1 MTTLPYA
8 ADAESPL
15 KPSEL
20 QVLRAQYEKEG
31 EYVGVQT
38 KFNYAWGLIK
48 SNQRSEQQTGVR
60 LLSDIFRDSAERRRE
75 CLYYIALGN
84 YKLGNYAEARR
95 HNDLLLDKEP
105 TNMQAGSLRA
115 LIDDKVAKEG
125 LMGVA
130 ILSGV
135 AVAAALRRTGLAL
148 SLGLTALAAY
158 QGVRDAMADQP
169 QEQRRRLDAT
179 GPREVVYC
187 HQCEN
192 DWYRDENGLN
202 CPRCGS
208 DITEIISAENDPRP
222 PELPAPL
229 STDELRGLR
238 EHHPWEFQDDDSD
251 PEVGDIREYVRDNP
265 QGRTTFISRTFRSS
279 PREVF
284 SSGSSR
290 QPANP
295 DDPAAQTIRDFEG
308 IISGIL
314 GPNTRVSG
322 PGGEYPPSPF
332 GPPGPRPGEQPSA
345 APFGAPP
352 PWGNFRPGDSPAD
365 QHQQPRIF
373 GSRVTFQ
380 FGGPPPRAAN
390 AGEDQG
396 PQEQDLTTYA
406 PPSQRP
412 PAVLILVLQ
421 GRPNEAPRILRDL
434 MLVLQPPGA
443 NGGANAQGP
452 LGGLHGLFAG
462 LLNPANAV
470 SGDAVY
476 SQEALDRIISTLME
490 QHPTSNAPGPAPAEA
505 IASLPKKKVDKEMLG
520 TEGKAECSVC
530 MDDVVLDEEVV
541 ALPCSHW
548 FHEACVTAWLS
559 EHNTCPICR
568 TGIARDGTAVPAGTN
583 PPTSPPNGSG
593 QNSPNPFEGV
603 EGLPP
608 YTRRSTF
615 LRRRPSNNETR
626 LASIRQAAGRDSD
639 NDRGGDSSGLRMN
652 PSSRR
657 ERSASPPSHVP
668 GAFSSSNNRNT
679 IFRRQESDT
688 DAGSTSRR
696 DRERE
701 LERERNRIHEGAA
714 DRSGDRGRP
723 GSDHS
728 NNSSNSITGTF
739 GSWFRRFSGGGSGR
753 RNE

>member
-135 AVAAALRRTGLAL
+135 AVAAGVYPEYLDYATSTDDGFLSLNSSALRRTGLAL

-169 QEQRRRLDAT
+169 QEQRRRLDVT
-179 GPREVVYC
+179 GSREVVYC

-192 DWYRDENGLN
+192 EWYRDENGLV
-202 CPRCGS
+202 CPRCDG
-208 DITEIISAENDPRP
+208 DMTEIISAENDPRP

-229 STDELRGLR
+229 SSDELRGLR
-238 EHHPWEFQDDDSD
+238 EHDPWEHHHDDDSD
-251 PEVGDIREYVRDNP
+251 PEVGDIREFIRENP
-265 QGRTTFISRTFRSS
+265 QGGRTTFVQRTFRSA

-290 QPANP
+290 QPPNSN
-295 DDPAAQTIRDFEG
+295 DPASQTLRDFEG

-322 PGGEYPPSPF
+322 QPGERHESPF
-332 GPPGPRPGEQPSA
+332 GPPGPRPGEPA
-345 APFGAPP
+345 GPP
-352 PWGNFRPGDSPAD
+352 PGMPPGWGNFRTAEAPGD
-365 QHQQPRIF
+365 HQPRIF
-373 GSRVTFQ
+373 GGRVTFQ
-380 FGGPPPRAAN
+380 FGGPPPRAFN

-396 PQEQDLTTYA
+396 PQEQDLNT
-406 PPSQRP
+406 
-412 PAVLILVLQ
+412 
-421 GRPNEAPRILRDL
+421 ILRDL

-443 NGGANAQGP
+443 NGGAGAQGP

-505 IASLPKKKVDKEMLG
+505 IAALPKKKVDKEMLG
-520 TEGKAECSVC
+520 SEGKAECSVC

-541 ALPCSHW
+541 SLPCSHW
-548 FHEACVTAWLS
+548 FHEACVKAWLS

-568 TGIARDGTAVPAGTN
+568 TGVARDGTAVPAGTN
-583 PPTSPPNGSG
+583 PPTSPVNSG
-593 QNSPNPFEGV
+593 GPNSPEPV
-603 EGLPP
+603 EGAEGPFS
-608 YTRRSTF
+608 RRSTF
-615 LRRRPSNNETR
+615 LRRRPSINENR
-626 LASIRQAAGRDSD
+626 LASIRQAAGLDPEHSD
-639 NDRGGDSSGLRMN
+639 LGAQSSGVTMN

-657 ERSASPPSHVP
+657 ERSASPPSHMP
-668 GAFSSSNNRNT
+668 GAFSSGNNRNT

-688 DAGSTSRR
+688 DAGSTGRR

-701 LERERNRIHEGAA
+701 LETERSRNHERA
-714 DRSGDRGRP
+714 DRSSDAARP
-723 GSDHS
+723 DSDHS
-728 NNSSNSITGTF
+728 NNSSNSIGGSF
-739 GSWFRRFSGGGSGR
+739 GSWLRRLGR
-753 RNE
+753 

>member
-1 MTTLPYA
+1 M
-8 ADAESPL
+8 
-15 KPSEL
+15 
-20 QVLRAQYEKEG
+20 
-31 EYVGVQT
+31 
-38 KFNYAWGLIK
+38 
-48 SNQRSEQQTGVR
+48 
-60 LLSDIFRDSAERRRE
+60 
-75 CLYYIALGN
+75 
-84 YKLGNYAEARR
+84 
-95 HNDLLLDKEP
+95 
-105 TNMQAGSLRA
+105 
-115 LIDDKVAKEG
+115 
-125 LMGVA
+125 
-130 ILSGV
+130 
-135 AVAAALRRTGLAL
+135 AL

-169 QEQRRRLDAT
+169 QEQGRRLDAT
-179 GPREVVYC
+179 GSREIVYC
-187 HQCEN
+187 HHCEN
-192 DWYRDENGLN
+192 DWYRDESGLV
-202 CPRCGS
+202 CPRCDS
-208 DITEIISAENDPRP
+208 DITEIVWPRSRRRNSGIYTDLFQISAENDPRP
-222 PELPAPL
+222 PELPTPL
-229 STDELRGLR
+229 SADELRGLR
-238 EHHPWEFQDDDSD
+238 EHDPWEHHDDDSD
-251 PEVGDIREYVRDNP
+251 PEVGDIREFVRDNP

-290 QPANP
+290 QPPNP
-295 DDPAAQTIRDFEG
+295 SDPASQTIRDFEG

-322 PGGEYPPSPF
+322 PPGELGESPF
-332 GPPGPRPGEQPSA
+332 GPPGPRPGEPSG
-345 APFGAPP
+345 PPPGAPP
-352 PWGNFRPGDSPAD
+352 GWGHFHPADTPGDQP
-365 QHQQPRIF
+365 QPRIY
-373 GSRVTFQ
+373 GGRVTFQ
-380 FGGPPPRAAN
+380 FGGPPPRAFN

-412 PAVLILVLQ
+412 PAILILVLQ

-443 NGGANAQGP
+443 NGGANAQNP

-505 IASLPKKKVDKEMLG
+505 IASLQKKKTDKEMLG
-520 TEGKAECSVC
+520 PEGNAECSVC

-548 FHEACVTAWLS
+548 FHEACVKAWLS

-568 TGIARDGTAVPAGTN
+568 TGVARDGTAVPAGTN
-583 PPTSPPNGSG
+583 PPTSPVNVGG
-593 QNSPNPFEGV
+593 QNSPDPFEGV

-626 LASIRQAAGRDSD
+626 LASIRQTAGLEPEH
-639 NDRGGDSSGLRMN
+639 NGRGAESSGLRMN

-657 ERSASPPSHVP
+657 ERSVSPPSHVP
-668 GAFSSSNNRNT
+668 GAYTSSNNRNT

-701 LERERNRIHEGAA
+701 LEAERNRNHERVP
-714 DRSGDRGRP
+714 DRSGDRARP

-728 NNSSNSITGTF
+728 NSSNSIGGTF

-753 RNE
+753 HD

>member
-95 HNDLLLDKEP
+95 HNDLLLDREP

-179 GPREVVYC
+179 GSREVVYC

-192 DWYRDENGLN
+192 DWYRDESGLL
-202 CPRCGS
+202 CPRCGG
-208 DITEIISAENDPRP
+208 DITEIISGENDPRP
-222 PELPAPL
+222 PELPTPL
-229 STDELRGLR
+229 SADELRGLR
-238 EHHPWEFQDDDSD
+238 EHDPWEHHHDDSD
-251 PEVGDIREYVRDNP
+251 PEEGDIREFVRDNP
-265 QGRTTFISRTFRSS
+265 QGRTTFISRTFRSP

-290 QPANP
+290 QPPNP
-295 DDPAAQTIRDFEG
+295 DDPAAQHIQDFQG
-308 IISGIL
+308 IISGLL
-314 GPNTRVSG
+314 GPNVRVTG
-322 PGGEYPPSPF
+322 QPGEHQASPF
-332 GPPGPRPGEQPSA
+332 GPPGPRPGEPSG
-345 APFGAPP
+345 PPPGAPP
-352 PWGNFRPGDSPAD
+352 GWGNFRPLDD
-365 QHQQPRIF
+365 QHQPRIY
-373 GSRVTFQ
+373 GGRVTFQ
-380 FGGPPPRAAN
+380 FGGPPRASN

-396 PQEQDLTTYA
+396 PQGPQEPDLNT
-406 PPSQRP
+406 
-412 PAVLILVLQ
+412 
-421 GRPNEAPRILRDL
+421 ILRDL
-434 MLVLQPPGA
+434 LLVLQPPA
-443 NGGANAQGP
+443 ANANAE
-452 LGGLHGLFAG
+452 GGTNGRIPITGLQGLFAG

-470 SGDAVY
+470 AGDAVY

-505 IASLPKKKVDKEMLG
+505 IAALPKKKIDKEMLG
-520 TEGKAECSVC
+520 AEGKAECSVC
-530 MDDVVLDEEVV
+530 MDDVVLGEEVV

-548 FHEACVTAWLS
+548 FHETCVKAWLS

-568 TGIARDGTAVPAGTN
+568 TGVARDGTAVPAGTT
-583 PPTSPPNGSG
+583 PPTSPPTSTPANAGG
-593 QNSPNPFEGV
+593 QNSPDPFEGV

-626 LASIRQAAGRDSD
+626 LESIRQTAGIQSEYDDPGPLHHTVR
-639 NDRGGDSSGLRMN
+639 LN

-668 GAFSSSNNRNT
+668 GAFSSGNNRNT

-688 DAGSTSRR
+688 DAGSTGRR
-696 DRERE
+696 DQERERE
-701 LERERNRIHEGAA
+701 LERERSRNHE
-714 DRSGDRGRP
+714 RGPERRGERARP

-728 NNSSNSITGTF
+728 NNSSNNTIGGAF
-739 GSWFRRFSGGGSGR
+739 GSWFRRFSGGGNGR
-753 RNE
+753 HD

>member
-95 HNDLLLDKEP
+95 HNDLLLDREP

-179 GPREVVYC
+179 GSREVVYC
-187 HQCEN
+187 HHCEN
-192 DWYRDENGLN
+192 EWYRDESGLV
-202 CPRCGS
+202 CPRCDS

-222 PELPAPL
+222 PELPTPL
-229 STDELRGLR
+229 SADELRGLR
-238 EHHPWEFQDDDSD
+238 EHDPWEHHDDDSD
-251 PEVGDIREYVRDNP
+251 PEVGDIREFVTDNP

-290 QPANP
+290 QPPNP
-295 DDPAAQTIRDFEG
+295 NDPASQTIRDFEG

-322 PGGEYPPSPF
+322 PPGEHGESPF
-332 GPPGPRPGEQPSA
+332 GPPGPRPGEPSG
-345 APFGAPP
+345 PPPGAPP
-352 PWGNFRPGDSPAD
+352 GWGHFQPADTPGDQP
-365 QHQQPRIF
+365 QPRIY
-373 GSRVTFQ
+373 GGRITFQ
-380 FGGPPPRAAN
+380 FGGPPPRAFN

-396 PQEQDLTTYA
+396 PQEQDLTT
-406 PPSQRP
+406 
-412 PAVLILVLQ
+412 
-421 GRPNEAPRILRDL
+421 ILRDL

-443 NGGANAQGP
+443 NGGANAQNP

-470 SGDAVY
+470 AGDAVY

-505 IASLPKKKVDKEMLG
+505 IASLPKKKIDKEMLG
-520 TEGKAECSVC
+520 PEGKAECSVC

-548 FHEACVTAWLS
+548 FHEACVKAWLS

-568 TGIARDGTAVPAGTN
+568 TGVARDGTAVPAGTN
-583 PPTSPPNGSG
+583 PPTSPVNAGG
-593 QNSPNPFEGV
+593 QNSPDPFEGV

-626 LASIRQAAGRDSD
+626 LASIRQTAGLEPE
-639 NDRGGDSSGLRMN
+639 NNGRGAESSGLRMN

-657 ERSASPPSHVP
+657 ERSVSPPSHVP
-668 GAFSSSNNRNT
+668 GAYTSSSNRNT

-701 LERERNRIHEGAA
+701 LEAERNRNHERVP
-714 DRSGDRGRP
+714 DRSGDRTRP

-728 NNSSNSITGTF
+728 NSSNSIGGAF
-739 GSWFRRFSGGGSGR
+739 GSWFRRFSGGGNGR
-753 RNE
+753 HD